1 MNSSI
6 WVERHHLYSKSSI
19 DSLIFYAF
27 ENNIK
32 DIFLQVR
39 SRDDALYKSQF
50 VCLNQNVDEN
60 LDPLEYA
67 LILSELLNVKI
78 HAWINTYLVWTSPKP
93 PLDKE
98 HILFRYPEWIDDSNQ
113 GNNLDNSIYLSPSH
127 PEVNSYIYNIV
138 KELVKDYP
146 LLSGIHFDYIRH
158 KDYKYGFND
167 EAISH
172 FQKQNNFNPKLISE
186 NYNVLGLSK
195 FETDSL
201 LNIWNTFNQKS
212 ITKLLK
218 DIKFFINSNDSK
230 ILLSAAVKPNPF
242 EAKNRWSQDWV
253 EWINDEILDFVIPMN
268 YAADEEI
275 FIDNIRKISSQINN
289 KDKVLM
295 GIAIYNQ
302 SIPMIAKK
310 IILSKYS
317 GYSKICLFSYN
328 SIRNNNFDLASLKYE
343 YLNNKYLIED

>member
-1 MNSSI
+1 LNSSI

-39 SRDDALYKSQF
+39 SRGDALYNSEL
-50 VCLNQNVDEN
+50 VSINQNIEDN

-67 LILSELLNVKI
+67 LILSKLLNIKI
-78 HAWINTYLVWTSPKP
+78 HAWINTYLIWSSPNP
-93 PLDKE
+93 PLVKD
-98 HILFRYPEWIDDSNQ
+98 HILFKYPEWIDNSNK
-113 GNNLDNSIYLSPSH
+113 GNNLDNSTYLSSSH
-127 PEVNSYIYNIV
+127 PEVNSYLYNIV
-138 KELVKDYP
+138 KELVEDYP

-158 KDYKYGFND
+158 KDNSYGFNN
-167 EAISH
+167 EAIIQ
-172 FQKQNNFNPKLISE
+172 FQKQYNFNPKLIIKNNNE
-186 NYNVLGLSK
+186 LGLTK

-201 LNIWNTFNQKS
+201 INIWDTFNQKS

-218 DIKFFINSNDSK
+218 DIKYFINSTDSK
-230 ILLSAAVKPNPF
+230 ITLSAAVKPNPF

-253 EWINDEILDFVIPMN
+253 KWINDEILDFVIPMN
-268 YAADEEI
+268 YVVDEEI

-302 SIPMIAKK
+302 PISMISKK
-310 IILSKYS
+310 IILSRYS

-343 YLNNKYLIED
+343 YLNNKFLIED